1 MKIVYILHSSRKMNI
16 IPINSI
22 LIVVMILSAISPLL
36 VLVAENIIVYASA
49 ATADPTST
57 AVQPNVQDIKPAPKY
72 SAMTLDGK
80 PASLEEFRGNPVIVN
95 VWATWCIP
103 CRQEMPALEALYN
116 EYSPEGLQIVGVS
129 VDGPGTPQRIK
140 SFTDRMGITY
150 TILHDPD
157 DKFSRAFRTIGVPE
171 SFLINT
177 NGDIMHSWKGPFDA
191 MSEDTQTR
199 VANLLVGEASGQ
211 VEQSS
216 DSSGSEVQNQT
227 SSQVQTSQ
235 KSPVEDDAQGTSS
248 PSVSE
253 ESTINTNYQLIGYPI
268 AFGAGILSFLSPC
281 ILPLIPSFV
290 AFVTGMSIEELT
302 GKNDNKSRR
311 REHRNGMR
319 NGSVEN
325 VRKSDGQND
334 GYPSRSF
341 PSSSISSGSTGLS
354 EASKQSSSS
363 SSYNQYS
370 TKHIALIRG
379 LLFIAGFSIVFVAL
393 GASITA
399 IGSLF
404 FDYSR
409 WIEIIGGILLVIF
422 GLHLLGI
429 LRIPGSEREW
439 KFHFSKRPAAGHV
452 GSLVIGMGFG
462 AGWTP
467 CIGPIL
473 ASILAIAASSTSVT
487 TGVTLLAVYSAG
499 LAVPFI
505 ISTVTIE
512 RFITAFKQ
520 IRKWLPWINRT
531 SAALLIVV
539 GIMLLTGILTTLTG
553 TLAGLGMPLDLG

>member
-1 MKIVYILHSSRKMNI
+1 
-16 IPINSI
+16 
-22 LIVVMILSAISPLL
+22 
-36 VLVAENIIVYASA
+36 
-49 ATADPTST
+49 
-57 AVQPNVQDIKPAPKY
+57 
-72 SAMTLDGK
+72 
-80 PASLEEFRGNPVIVN
+80 
-95 VWATWCIP
+95 
-103 CRQEMPALEALYN
+103 MPALEALYN
-116 EYSPEGLQIVGVS
+116 KYSAQGLQIVGVS
-129 VDGPGTPQRIK
+129 IDGPGTSQRIK
-140 SFTDRMGITY
+140 SFIDRMGITY

-171 SFLINT
+171 SFLINADGELVHT
-177 NGDIMHSWKGPFDA
+177 WKGPFDA

-199 VANLLVGEASGQ
+199 VTNLLVGDVSGQ
-211 VEQSS
+211 VDSS
-216 DSSGSEVQNQT
+216 ASSGSGIQNQT
-227 SSQVQTSQ
+227 SSQLQTSQ
-235 KSPVEDDAQGTSS
+235 NLHIENTSGVSS
-248 PSVSE
+248 PSNSE
-253 ESTINTNYQLIGYPI
+253 DSTNPVDNSNYELIGYPI

-302 GKNDNKSRR
+302 GKNDGKNRR
-311 REHRNGMR
+311 RENKNGIK

-325 VRKSDGQND
+325 DRKSAGQTNV
-334 GYPSRSF
+334 YSSRSL
-341 PSSSISSGSTGLS
+341 PSPSLSSGSTGFS
-354 EASKQSSSS
+354 AASKQSSPS
-363 SSYNQYS
+363 SSYNQFS
-370 TKHIALIRG
+370 KKHTALIRG

-422 GLHLLGI
+422 GLHLLGV

-439 KFHFSKRPAAGHV
+439 KFHFSKRPVAGHV
-452 GSLVIGMGFG
+452 GSLIIGMGFG

-505 ISTVTIE
+505 ISTMAVE
-512 RFITAFKQ
+512 KFITAFKQ
-520 IRKWLPWINRT
+520 IRRWLPWINCT
-531 SAALLIVV
+531 SAALLIIV
-539 GIMLLTGILTTLTG
+539 GIMLLTGFLTTLTG
-553 TLAGLGMPLDLG
+553 TLSGLGMPLNLG

>member
-1 MKIVYILHSSRKMNI
+1 ML
-16 IPINSI
+16 I
-22 LIVVMILSAISPLL
+22 LIS
-36 VLVAENIIVYASA
+36 ENILVYASITNA
-49 ATADPTST
+49 TTADPVSTVTTTST
-57 AVQPNVQDIKPAPKY
+57 GVQPNTQDIKPAPKY
-72 SAMTLDGK
+72 SAMILDGK
-80 PASLEEFRGNPVIVN
+80 PAPLEEFRGNPAIVN

-116 EYSPEGLQIVGVS
+116 NYSSQGLQIVGVS
-129 VDGPGTPQRIK
+129 IDGPGTTQRIK
-140 SFTDRMGITY
+140 SFIDRMGITY

-171 SFLINT
+171 SFLINA
-177 NGDIMHSWKGPFDA
+177 NGEIVHTWKGPFDA

-199 VANLLVGEASGQ
+199 VSNLLVDEASGQ
-211 VEQSS
+211 VEPSAPAS
-216 DSSGSEVQNQT
+216 PGSKSQNQT
-227 SSQVQTSQ
+227 SSQTSQ
-235 KSPVEDDAQGTSS
+235 NLPTEDDTSGATS
-248 PSVSE
+248 TSE
-253 ESTINTNYQLIGYPI
+253 SEGSSNTANYQLIAYPI

-302 GKNDNKSRR
+302 GKNNDKNKR
-311 REHRNGMR
+311 REGKNGIKS
-319 NGSVEN
+319 GSVEKDHKSTGHAN
-325 VRKSDGQND
+325 VYS
-334 GYPSRSF
+334 SE
-341 PSSSISSGSTGLS
+341 SSSISSDSTGLA
-354 EASKQSSSS
+354 EASEQSSSS
-363 SSYNQYS
+363 STISSSSYPQIS
-370 TKHIALIRG
+370 MKHTALIRG

-409 WIEIIGGILLVIF
+409 WIEIIGGILLVGF

-439 KFHFSKRPAAGHV
+439 KYHFSKRPIAGHV

-473 ASILAIAASSTSVT
+473 ASILAIAASSTSLT

-505 ISTVTIE
+505 ISTMAVE

-520 IRKWLPWINRT
+520 IRKWLPWVNRT
-531 SAALLIVV
+531 SAALLIIV
-539 GIMLLTGILTTLTG
+539 GLMLLTGFLTTLTG
-553 TLAGLGMPLDLG
+553 TLAGLGMPLNLG

>member
-1 MKIVYILHSSRKMNI
+1 MMN
-16 IPINSI
+16 INSI
-22 LIVVMILSAISPLL
+22 NSTQILVVILSTMSPIL
-36 VLVAENIIVYASA
+36 VLVAENIIVYASITA
-49 ATADPTST
+49 ADPTSI
-57 AVQPNVQDIKPAPKY
+57 AVQQNVQDIKPAPKY
-72 SAMTLDGK
+72 SATTLDGR

-103 CRQEMPALEALYN
+103 CRQEMPALETLYN
-116 EYSPEGLQIVGVS
+116 KYSHEGLQIVGVS

-140 SFTDRMGITY
+140 SFIDRMGITY

-171 SFLINT
+171 SFLINS
-177 NGDIMHSWKGPFDA
+177 NGEIVHAWKGPFDA

-199 VANLLVGEASGQ
+199 VTNLLVGEARSQ

-216 DSSGSEVQNQT
+216 DSSGSEIQNQT
-227 SSQVQTSQ
+227 LSQVQTSQ
-235 KSPVEDDAQGTSS
+235 KSLLEGDTSDVSS
-248 PSVSE
+248 PSISE
-253 ESTINTNYQLIGYPI
+253 DSTTNTNYQLVGYPI

-281 ILPLIPSFV
+281 ILPLIPSFI

-302 GKNDNKSRR
+302 GQNNDKNRR
-311 REHRNGMR
+311 RNNKDGTKDSSIE
-319 NGSVEN
+319 E
-325 VRKSDGQND
+325 VRKQDRQNNV
-334 GYPSRSF
+334 YPSGSL
-341 PSSSISSGSTGLS
+341 PTSSTSSGSTGLS
-354 EASKQSSSS
+354 EASKHSSFT
-363 SSYNQYS
+363 SYTQTS
-370 TKHIALIRG
+370 IKHTALIRG

-409 WIEIIGGILLVIF
+409 WIEIVGGILLVIF
-422 GLHLLGI
+422 GLHLFGI

-439 KFHFSKRPAAGHV
+439 KLHFSKRPVAGHI
-452 GSLVIGMGFG
+452 GSLIIGMGFG

-505 ISTVTIE
+505 ISTMAIE
-512 RFITAFKQ
+512 KFITAFKQ
-520 IRKWLPWINRT
+520 IRRWLPWINRT
-531 SAALLIVV
+531 SAALLIIV
-539 GIMLLTGILTTLTG
+539 GIMLLTGFLTTLTG

>member
-1 MKIVYILHSSRKMNI
+1 ML
-16 IPINSI
+16 I
-22 LIVVMILSAISPLL
+22 LIS
-36 VLVAENIIVYASA
+36 ENILTYASNA
-49 ATADPTST
+49 NATNANPVST
-57 AVQPNVQDIKPAPKY
+57 ATTTRGVQPSTQEIKPAPKY

-80 PASLEEFRGNPVIVN
+80 PAPLEEFGGNPAIVN

-116 EYSPEGLQIVGVS
+116 EYSSQGLQIVGVS
-129 VDGPGTPQRIK
+129 IDGPGTTQRIK
-140 SFTDRMGITY
+140 SFIDRMGISY

-171 SFLINT
+171 SFLINA
-177 NGDIMHSWKGPFDA
+177 NGEIVHSWKGPFDA
-191 MSEDTQTR
+191 MSEDTQAR
-199 VANLLVGEASGQ
+199 VTNLLVGEANGQ
-211 VEQSS
+211 VGFGEPVSPGSESQNQNQNSSQPQASQNLPTEDDTSGAASTS
-216 DSSGSEVQNQT
+216 DSE
-227 SSQVQTSQ
+227 
-235 KSPVEDDAQGTSS
+235 SS
-248 PSVSE
+248 PN
-253 ESTINTNYQLIGYPI
+253 TTNYQLIAYPI

-302 GKNDNKSRR
+302 GKNNDKNKR
-311 REHRNGMR
+311 REDKNGIKS
-319 NGSVEN
+319 GSVEN
-325 VRKSDGQND
+325 DQKSAGRASI
-334 GYPSRSF
+334 YSSESR
-341 PSSSISSGSTGLS
+341 
-354 EASKQSSSS
+354 QSSSS
-363 SSYNQYS
+363 SLSSDSTGLAEASEQSSSPSISSSSYSKFS
-370 TKHIALIRG
+370 TRHTALVRG

-409 WIEIIGGILLVIF
+409 WIEIIGGILLVGF
-422 GLHLLGI
+422 GLHLLGV

-439 KFHFSKRPAAGHV
+439 KFHFSKRPIAGHV

-505 ISTVTIE
+505 ISTMAVE
-512 RFITAFKQ
+512 KFITAFKQ
-520 IRKWLPWINRT
+520 IRRWLPWINRT
-531 SAALLIVV
+531 SAALLIIV
-539 GIMLLTGILTTLTG
+539 GIMLLTGFLTALTG
-553 TLAGLGMPLDLG
+553 TLAGLGMPLNLG

>member
-1 MKIVYILHSSRKMNI
+1 
-16 IPINSI
+16 
-22 LIVVMILSAISPLL
+22 MILSTVSPMLILIS
-36 VLVAENIIVYASA
+36 ENILAYASITNA
-49 ATADPTST
+49 TTADPVPT
-57 AVQPNVQDIKPAPKY
+57 ATTTATGVQSNTQEIKPAPKY
-72 SAMTLDGK
+72 SAMTLDRK
-80 PASLEEFRGNPVIVN
+80 PAPLEEFRGNPAIVN

-116 EYSPEGLQIVGVS
+116 KYSSQGLQIVGVS
-129 VDGPGTPQRIK
+129 IDGPGTSQRIK
-140 SFTDRMGITY
+140 SFIDRMGISY

-171 SFLINT
+171 SFLINA
-177 NGDIMHSWKGPFDA
+177 NGEIVHTWKGPFDA
-191 MSEDTQTR
+191 MSDDTQTR
-199 VANLLVGEASGQ
+199 VSNLLVGESSGQ
-211 VEQSS
+211 VEPSAPAS
-216 DSSGSEVQNQT
+216 PGSKSQNQT
-227 SSQVQTSQ
+227 SSQLQTSQ
-235 KSPVEDDAQGTSS
+235 NLPTEDDTSGAASTSESEGS
-248 PSVSE
+248 P
-253 ESTINTNYQLIGYPI
+253 NTANYQLIAYPI

-302 GKNDNKSRR
+302 GKNNDKNKR
-311 REHRNGMR
+311 REVKNGIKS
-319 NGSVEN
+319 GSVEKDHKSAGQAN
-325 VRKSDGQND
+325 VYS
-334 GYPSRSF
+334 SE
-341 PSSSISSGSTGLS
+341 SSSISSDSTRLA
-354 EASKQSSSS
+354 EASEQSSSS
-363 SSYNQYS
+363 SISSSSYPQIS
-370 TKHIALIRG
+370 MKHTALIRG

-409 WIEIIGGILLVIF
+409 WIEIIGGILLVGF

-439 KFHFSKRPAAGHV
+439 KFHFSKRPIAGHV

-473 ASILAIAASSTSVT
+473 ASILAIAASSTSLT

-505 ISTVTIE
+505 ISTMAVE
-512 RFITAFKQ
+512 KFITAFKQ
-520 IRKWLPWINRT
+520 IRKWLPWVNRT
-531 SAALLIVV
+531 SAALLIIV
-539 GIMLLTGILTTLTG
+539 GLMLLTGFLTTLTG
-553 TLAGLGMPLDLG
+553 TLAGLGMPLNLG